1 MDTGAEAI
9 VLPLNTF
16 KSMKR
21 KARRERRAHL
31 QLQPTKTVLVA
42 YGGMR
47 LRPEGLLTLTCSTP
61 KAHASLPFY
70 ILRHSSRPI
79 LGGNACEDLHLIK
92 RLDINNLDVK
102 LPTTKEELI
111 ACTQQCLKVWGSLP
125 ENNTSTQTPRL
136 RQSYTAAEKYHW
148 P

>member
-1 MDTGAEAI
+1 
-9 VLPLNTF
+9 
-16 KSMKR
+16 MKR
-21 KARRERRAHL
+21 KARRERRAHM

-42 YGGMR
+42 YGVMR
-47 LRPEGLLTLTCSTP
+47 LRPEGLLTLPCSTP

-102 LPTTKEELI
+102 HPTTKEELI
-111 ACTQQCLKVWGSLP
+111 AQHPTPVFEGLGEFAGEYHIPRPQGYASHTRLQKNTTGRNGQTQRHS
-125 ENNTSTQTPRL
+125 
-136 RQSYTAAEKYHW
+136 
-148 P
+148 